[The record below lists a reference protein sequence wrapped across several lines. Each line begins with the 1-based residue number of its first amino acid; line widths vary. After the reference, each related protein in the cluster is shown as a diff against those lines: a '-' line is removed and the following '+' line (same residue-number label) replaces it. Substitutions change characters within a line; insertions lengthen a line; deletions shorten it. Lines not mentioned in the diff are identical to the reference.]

1 MFSFVFDQKSK
12 VIDFDHFL
20 NSDLINH
27 LYNLGHYIRHASVVK
42 DMSYI
47 KSYFVYRYLGN
58 LNLSHI
64 LYDLKIIG
72 QFINDGSPCIFLLYR

>member
-1 MFSFVFDQKSK
+1 MFSFVFDQQSK

-47 KSYFVYRYLGN
+47 TSYPKKVNRKFFKWR
-58 LNLSHI
+58 
-64 LYDLKIIG
+64 
-72 QFINDGSPCIFLLYR
+72 